1 MRAPF
6 GLEILKLE
14 NYKNVMKKREFL
26 KKSAILAS
34 SAAVMPSLVLSCKEA
49 KEKIS
54 TDTTIKRLRTA
65 HIGVGNMGNE
75 DLRDISSHAKVDVM
89 ALCDVDANYLAAAK
103 TLHPNAKAYTDYRIM
118 LKEMV
123 NEIDA
128 VIVSTPD
135 HTHAPASIMAMNIDK
150 HVYCQKPLTHHVTEA
165 REMKKL
171 AAEKG
176 LITQMGIQVHS
187 FYDYKLATLLI
198 QSGIIGKVHTVRAWS
213 PKNWGYDGPV
223 PEGSDPIPE
232 TLDWNLWLGTSAERP
247 YKKGIYHPGN
257 WRKLMDYGCGT
268 LGDMGVHIFDTPY
281 NALELDVPTTIK
293 NECRKSNG
301 FGYPENNIVTYEF
314 PATKHTAETLKWVWY
329 DGPGAPR
336 DHEDLKLPNAVIKTE
351 KSSNKEASVED
362 KISLETKTTDEGK
375 LPEQGAMFVGEKGR
389 LLLPHFMELP
399 KKIVNGEYV
408 DISVE
413 ITEVEKANN
422 MGKPIRDYASEGPK
436 HYHQFVDA
444 CLGKDECTAP
454 FSYAARL
461 TETILLG
468 VIAGRFP
475 NQTLHWDS
483 KSAQFAEEEA
493 NLYLIGNYREF

>member
-1 MRAPF
+1 MD
-6 GLEILKLE
+6 
-14 NYKNVMKKREFL
+14 KREFL
-26 KKSAILAS
+26 KKSAVLAS
-34 SAAVMPSLVLSCKEA
+34 SAAIMPSLILSCKEA
-49 KEKIS
+49 EEKIEAIS
-54 TDTTIKRLRTA
+54 KLKRVRTA

-75 DLRDISSHAKVDVM
+75 DLRDISSHEKVDVV
-89 ALCDVDANYLAAAK
+89 ALCDVDSNYLAAAK
-103 TLHPNAKAYTDYRIM
+103 KLHPNAKTYTDYRVM
-118 LKEMV
+118 LKEME

-135 HTHAPASIMAMNIDK
+135 HTHAPASLLAMNKGK

-165 REMKKL
+165 REMNKL
-171 AAEKG
+171 ASEKN

-213 PKNWGYDGPV
+213 PKNWGYDGPS
-223 PEGSDPIPE
+223 PEGSDAIPE
-232 TLDWNLWLGTSAERP
+232 TLDWNLWLGTSPERP
-247 YKKGIYHPGN
+247 YKKEIYHPGN

-281 NALELDVPTTIK
+281 NALALDVPMTIK
-293 NECRKSNG
+293 NECRESNG
-301 FGYPENNIVTYEF
+301 FGFPENNIVTYEF
-314 PATKHTAETLKWVWY
+314 PGTAYTGEQLKWVWY

-336 DHEDLKLPNAVIKTE
+336 DHEDLKLPNSAE
-351 KSSNKEASVED
+351 KSADNNGEEKSVKD
-362 KISLETKTTDEGK
+362 KISLETKKTDEGQ
-375 LPEQGAMFVGEKGR
+375 LPEQGAMFIGEKGR

-399 KKIVNGEYV
+399 RKIVDGEYV
-408 DISVE
+408 DISAE
-413 ITEVEKANN
+413 IAKIDKEHN
-422 MGKPIRDYASEGPK
+422 MGTPIRNYASEGPK

-444 CLGKDECTAP
+444 CLGEDECTAP

-475 NQTLHWDS
+475 NKTLHWDS
-483 KSAQFAEEEA
+483 KTAKFDEEDA
-493 NLYLIGNYREF
+493 NQYLSGNYRSF